1 MINASLLL
9 GFSSG
14 CQNSSNWWRR
24 AGYKFLLV
32 ESRHKAACCQRKQDS
47 GGHGPQWPMTKACI
61 KSVEDMNQDKI
72 LSKATENW
80 EKVGGMR
87 TKKKSLRLV
96 TELEPGK
103 GCALNGT
110 EFIDQNVMVKQ
121 IKQVTNQGRPNH
133 CQWQRWGQMTNLS
146 GW

>member
-1 MINASLLL
+1 
-9 GFSSG
+9 
-14 CQNSSNWWRR
+14 
-24 AGYKFLLV
+24 
-32 ESRHKAACCQRKQDS
+32 
-47 GGHGPQWPMTKACI
+47 MTEACI
-61 KSVEDMNQDKI
+61 KSVEDKI

-87 TKKKSLRLV
+87 TKKKKKGLKLV

-133 CQWQRWGQMTNLS
+133 CQWQR
-146 GW
+146 